1 MKKILLATMVAFVAL
16 PAFAADLP
24 VKANRLLAYPT
35 GCGFYYGVSASG
47 SGGGSSGTTFSGAQ
61 VLAGDIGLVGGY
73 TCPISPSS
81 FWFAEGIASISK
93 VNGAD
98 TASNLKLAG
107 TASFEQRVGFGAPW
121 SVIQALVSAVPSL
134 GGVAVPS
141 VPILPNGITAG
152 ATNPYIFLG
161 VNERDISAQ
170 VMVNA
175 GKAYVVSGEIGF
187 GALTRL
193 SNGMMLDGSVKYQ
206 PASTKLR
213 IGAAGG
219 DFKTGDFVGFSVA
232 LKL

>member
-1 MKKILLATMVAFVAL
+1 MKILLAAMAALIAL

-24 VKANRLLAYPT
+24 VKANKYFAYPT
-35 GCGFYYGVSASG
+35 GCGFYYGVTASG

-61 VLAGDIGLVGGY
+61 VLAGDVGLVGGY

-81 FWFAEGIASISK
+81 FWFVEGIASVSK

-98 TASNLKLAG
+98 TAANLKLAG

-121 SVIQALVSAVPSL
+121 SVVQALVSAVPAL
-134 GGVAVPS
+134 GGVSVPS
-141 VPILPNGITAG
+141 IPLLPNGVTAG
-152 ATNPYIFLG
+152 PLNPYVFLG

-170 VMVNA
+170 VMVNS

-187 GALTRL
+187 GALARM
-193 SNGMMLDGSVKYQ
+193 SNGMMLDSWVKYQ

-213 IGAAGG
+213 IGGAGG
-219 DFKTGDFVGFSVA
+219 DFKTGDFVGFGVA